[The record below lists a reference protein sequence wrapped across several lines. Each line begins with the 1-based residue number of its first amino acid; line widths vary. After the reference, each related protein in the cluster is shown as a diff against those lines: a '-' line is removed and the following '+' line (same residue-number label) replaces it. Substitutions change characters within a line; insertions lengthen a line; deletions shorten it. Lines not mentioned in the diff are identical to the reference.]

1 MNAAIPQNR
10 ILENVRVLTLEQ
22 VHALPWGT
30 SFLADLGAQVIR
42 VESLA
47 HLQDRKAGPFPDGR
61 PSQEWWNE
69 GGNLAYFGTRNKQ
82 SLCMDVTAPLGK
94 EAFLKMAQNCD
105 IVTDNFR
112 PGTMERFGF
121 DHESLA
127 KLNPRIIT
135 LSSSAYGYTGP
146 WRRAGSRARTVDATC
161 GMSYL
166 TGYEDGPSYR
176 ASNNYMDHSVGN
188 NVAYALLLALYERN
202 KTGKGMRIDLTMQET
217 GVSAIGPAILETQRG
232 ISRSRMGCGH
242 LWKSPH
248 NVFPCRGSDRWIAI
262 AVSTDEEW
270 QRLQKAMDEPI
281 WAADPRFET
290 AQGRWNHRNHLGDLL
305 ADWTQT
311 RDDQELMSH
320 LQSNGVAAGAVL
332 TAEDLVANPHLEERG
347 YIEEFENVNAP
358 LAGPRKYAGRPF
370 RMPGV
375 SFAIRNVAALGEHN
389 VETLRD
395 VAGLSDDEIATLA
408 NEGIISTQPLPTET
422 PP

>member
-1 MNAAIPQNR
+1 MPQNR
-10 ILENVRVLTLEQ
+10 ILEGVRVLTLEQ

-47 HLQDRKAGPFPDGR
+47 HLQDRKAGPFPDGK

-82 SLCMDVTAPLGK
+82 SLGLDVTAPKGK
-94 EAFLKMAQNCD
+94 EAFLKLAQNCD

-127 KLNPRIIT
+127 KLNPKIIT
-135 LSSSAYGYTGP
+135 LSSTAYGYTGP
-146 WRRAGSRARTVDATC
+146 WRRAGSRARTVDASC

-166 TGYEDGPSYR
+166 TGYENGPSHR

-188 NVAYALLLALYERN
+188 NVAYALLLALYQRN

-232 ISRSRMGCGH
+232 ITRSRLGCGH

-248 NVFPCRGSDRWIAI
+248 NVFPCRGFDRWIAI
-262 AVSTDEEW
+262 AVSSDKEW
-270 QRLQKAMDEPI
+270 QRLRQAMDEPL
-281 WAADPRFET
+281 WAADPRFNT
-290 AQGRWNHRNHLGDLL
+290 AQGRWRHRHHLGDLL
-305 ADWTQT
+305 SDWTQT
-311 RDDQELMSH
+311 KDDQDLMNH
-320 LQSNGVAAGAVL
+320 LQINGVAAGAVL
-332 TAEDLVANPHLEERG
+332 TAEDLVANPHLKDRG

-358 LAGPRKYAGRPF
+358 HAGKRKYAGRPF
-370 RMPGV
+370 RMPQIP
-375 SFAIRNVAALGEHN
+375 FTIRHVAALGEHN

-395 VAGLSDDEIATLA
+395 VAGLSDEEISTMA
-408 NEGIISTQPLPTET
+408 NEGVIFTQPLPAET